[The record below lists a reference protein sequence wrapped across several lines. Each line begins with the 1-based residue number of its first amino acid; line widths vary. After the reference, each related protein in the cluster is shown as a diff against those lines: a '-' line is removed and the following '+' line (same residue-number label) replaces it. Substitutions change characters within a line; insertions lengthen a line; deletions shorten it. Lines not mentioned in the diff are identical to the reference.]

1 MASSDF
7 SLTRVVHNPRIPTKT
22 ATPVATPTTTDS
34 SASGASTAPSFTA
47 VFAALSAQA
56 TAAGTTVATTAPPPA
71 GSTKPNAATAAP
83 APVATPADDATD
95 DPAGPLFGANPWLTD
110 PTGSGPGGG
119 VTNYN
124 PIYFA
129 TPQTAQTVAQM
140 VGGTVVSTQVF
151 TPSPGSPFQQNQPN
165 LMVQLPN
172 GGLINPGL
180 VADIY
185 THGWN
190 QSFVNQQVANEV
202 AGAQPAAINT

>member
-7 SLTRVVHNPRIPTKT
+7 SLTRIVHDPRVHTKT
-22 ATPVATPTTTDS
+22 PAPATPPTAAAS
-34 SASGASTAPSFTA
+34 SAATATTAPSFTA
-47 VFAALSAQA
+47 VFAAISAAA
-56 TAAGTTVATTAPPPA
+56 TAAGTTVATTAPPTA
-71 GSTKPNAATAAP
+71 GSTTPAAAAAAAPVAAP
-83 APVATPADDATD
+83 ADTTD

-110 PTGSGPGGG
+110 PTGSGPGP

-140 VGGTVVSTQVF
+140 VGGTVVSEQVF
-151 TPSPGSPFQQNQPN
+151 TPSPGSPFQQNEPN

-172 GGLINPGL
+172 GGLVNPGL

-190 QSFVNQQVANEV
+190 QTFVNQQVANEV
-202 AGAQPAAINT
+202 AGAEPAATNT